1 MVCEAQTH
9 TGRVPCD
16 GGGRGTGA
24 VASQEHQTLLIP
36 EAQGGY
42 SPDFPPVSLR
52 EQGFTDTLGFLLLAP
67 RIVR

>member
-1 MVCEAQTH
+1 MKHRPTQAEYHVMEEAE
-9 TGRVPCD
+9 
-16 GGGRGTGA
+16 GTGA

>member
-9 TGRVPCD
+9 AGRVPCD

-42 SPDFPPVSLR
+42 SPVSLR

>member
-1 MVCEAQTH
+1 MKHRPTQAEYHVMEEA
-9 TGRVPCD
+9 
-16 GGGRGTGA
+16 GGTSA

-42 SPDFPPVSLR
+42 SPVSLR